1 VVLGKAVV
9 DVLEWDI
16 VEWDIV
22 ECELV
27 ECEVLWLVVDVVFVV
42 CEIRG
47 VGGTYFRV
55 EVVVFGGGGGGGD
68 DEGGTGFGFSPLV
81 P

>member
-1 VVLGKAVV
+1 VLGKAVV
-9 DVLEWDI
+9 DVL
-16 VEWDIV
+16 EWDIV

-27 ECEVLWLVVDVVFVV
+27 ECEVLWLVVDVVFEVV
-42 CEIRG
+42 CELRE

-68 DEGGTGFGFSPLV
+68 DE
-81 P
+81 